1 MSTLISPGTEV
12 PIIDESF
19 YIPGS
24 KSAIPLI
31 FIATAAEKN
40 QPNGQPATG
49 TYEHN
54 IVRTITSV
62 TQSVRLY
69 GVPRFLRDSSDKPH
83 HGDCRNE
90 YGLLAL
96 NQYLGI
102 GDRAYVVRAN
112 VNLNDS
118 RETIEDLWDSKVSS
132 TLSPAG
138 AAYVM
143 EGYLNTYL
151 YEYNVNNGFVY
162 GDAGY
167 RTTVNQAELTTYA
180 IKAMDYVFGSV
191 SDGVNTVFVD
201 ATFRKVRSIVFA
213 NHTPGLTMYPA
224 GLDNPPSVDAFLGF
238 HGHAAEWVSTAS
250 GSAVSGEW
258 TPAEARNFLIDV
270 CRDFSTTREFITA
283 TTLGNTDAAR
293 RVAIVEALQEV
304 INKNQAIRSEQFEYD
319 LIVCPGFPEVADE
332 LVALAADIKDEAFI
346 IGATPMHLD
355 PEFVVNW
362 GKTAERQRSNSI
374 AYYYP
379 HSLMSNLDGRMV
391 VGCASGTALRTY
403 AYNDSVSFPWFAP
416 AGTTRGQ
423 VQGVQA
429 VGYVVGNLGEGTE
442 FEEVALNQGQRDAL
456 YQFGSDINPI
466 VFFPGRGILIWGQ
479 KTSQPDASARDRV
492 NVERLLRKA
501 KRDIRKHTMP
511 FVFQPNDPITRGN
524 LKAVLDNYFGDI
536 MMKRGL
542 YDFVTVCNELNNSPA
557 VIDRN
562 EMVADA
568 ALRPTKTAEFIYVPL
583 RILAT
588 GADT

>member
-1 MSTLISPGTEV
+1 MATLISPGTDV
-12 PIIDESF
+12 TITDESF

-31 FIATAAEKN
+31 FLATAAEKN

-54 IVRTITSV
+54 VIRTITSV
-62 TQSVRLY
+62 SQATRLY
-69 GVPRFLRDSSDKPH
+69 GTPRFLRDSSDQPQ

-102 GDRAYVVRAN
+102 GDRAFVVRAN
-112 VNLNDS
+112 VNTNDT
-118 RETIEDLWDSKVSS
+118 REVIEDMWDSKISS
-132 TLSPAG
+132 TMSPIG
-138 AAYVM
+138 AAYVL

-151 YEYNVNNGFVY
+151 YDYNINNGFVY
-162 GDAGY
+162 GDPGF
-167 RTTVNQAELTTYA
+167 RTTVNQAEITTYA
-180 IKAMDYVFGSV
+180 LKAMDYVFGTLVNGSV
-191 SDGVNTVFVD
+191 TTYMD
-201 ATFRKVRSIVFA
+201 ATFRKVRPLVFTT
-213 NHTPGLTMYPA
+213 HVGGLTMYPA
-224 GLDNPPSVDAFLGF
+224 GLSNPPSVNVFLGF
-238 HGHAAEWVSTAS
+238 NGHVTEWVTTAS
-250 GSAVSGEW
+250 GSTVAGEW
-258 TPAEARNFLIDV
+258 TPAEARAFLIDV
-270 CRDFSTTREFITA
+270 CRDFATTREFITA

-304 INKNQAIRSEQFEYD
+304 INTNQSIRSELFEYD
-319 LIVCPGFPEVADE
+319 LILCPGFPEVSDE
-332 LVALAADIKDEAFI
+332 MVALAADIKDEALV
-346 IGATPMHLD
+346 IGSVPMNLD
-355 PEFVVNW
+355 PEQVVNW
-362 GKTAERQRSNSI
+362 GKTSSRQRSNSI

-379 HSLMSNLDGRMV
+379 HPLTSNIDGRAV
-391 VGCASGTALRTY
+391 LGCSSGTALRTI

-429 VGYVVGNLGEGTE
+429 VGYAMGTLGEGVE

-466 VFFPGRGILIWGQ
+466 VFFPGRGILVWGQ
-479 KTSQPDASARDRV
+479 KTSQPDASARDRI

-542 YDFVTVCNELNNSPA
+542 YDFVVMCNELNNTPA
-557 VIDRN
+557 VVDRN
-562 EMVADA
+562 EMIADA
-568 ALRPTKTAEFIYVPL
+568 ALRPTKTAEFVYVPL
-583 RILAT
+583 RVLST
-588 GADT
+588 GADA